1 MKDDCLFCK
10 IANKEIE
17 AKILYEDEYLMVIL
31 DAYPDTDGHT
41 LVIPKKHYEDIYS
54 IDPEMFL
61 KIFTTGKEKA
71 QTLMNKLDKSSLT
84 FLINYGNAQAIKHFH
99 LHLLPDFMHK
109 EHKYSK
115 EEIYD
120 KLMKDWLW
128 QEEKRS

>member
-1 MKDDCLFCK
+1 MEKDCLFCK

-17 AKILYEDEYLMVIL
+17 AKILYEDEDLMVIL

-54 IDPEMFL
+54 IDPEVFL

-71 QTLMNKLDKSSLT
+71 QTLMNKLDKNSLT
-84 FLINYGNAQAIKHFH
+84 FLVNYGDAQAIKHFH

-120 KLMKDWLW
+120 KLMKD
-128 QEEKRS
+128 

>member
-1 MKDDCLFCK
+1 MKDDCLLCK

-71 QTLMNKLDKSSLT
+71 QTLMNKLAKSSLT
-84 FLINYGNAQAIKHFH
+84 FLINYGDAQAIKHFH

>member
-54 IDPEMFL
+54 IDPEVFL

-71 QTLMNKLDKSSLT
+71 QTLMNKLNKNSLT
-84 FLINYGNAQAIKHFH
+84 FLVNYGDAQAIKHFH

-120 KLMKDWLW
+120 KLMKD
-128 QEEKRS
+128 

>member
-10 IANKEIE
+10 IARKEVDS
-17 AKILYEDEYLMVIL
+17 KILYEDEDIMVIM

-54 IDPEMFL
+54 IDSEVLL
-61 KIFTTGKEKA
+61 KIIEMGRKYATKLMTT
-71 QTLMNKLDKSSLT
+71 LDKSALT
-84 FLINYGNAQAIKHFH
+84 FLVNYGDAQVIKHFH

-109 EHKYSK
+109 SHELSK

-120 KLMKDWLW
+120 KMMK
-128 QEEKRS
+128 E

>member
-99 LHLLPDFMHK
+99 LHLLPDFIHK

-120 KLMKDWLW
+120 KLMKD
-128 QEEKRS
+128 

>member
-84 FLINYGNAQAIKHFH
+84 FLINYGDAQAIKHFH

-120 KLMKDWLW
+120 KLMKD
-128 QEEKRS
+128 

>member
-10 IANKEIE
+10 IARKEVDS
-17 AKILYEDEYLMVIL
+17 KILYEDDDIMVIM

-54 IDPEMFL
+54 IDSEVLL
-61 KIFTTGKEKA
+61 KIIKMGKKYATKLMTT
-71 QTLMNKLDKSSLT
+71 LDKSALT
-84 FLINYGNAQAIKHFH
+84 FLVNYGDAQVIKHFH

-109 EHKYSK
+109 THELSK

-120 KLMKDWLW
+120 KIMKD
-128 QEEKRS
+128 

>member
-61 KIFTTGKEKA
+61 KILTTGKEKA
-71 QTLMNKLDKSSLT
+71 QTLMNKLAKSSLT
-84 FLINYGNAQAIKHFH
+84 FLINYGDAQAIKHFH

>member
-71 QTLMNKLDKSSLT
+71 QTLMNKLAKSSLT

-120 KLMKDWLW
+120 KLMKD
-128 QEEKRS
+128 

>member
-17 AKILYEDEYLMVIL
+17 AKILYEDEDLMVIL

-54 IDPEMFL
+54 IDPEVFL

-84 FLINYGNAQAIKHFH
+84 FLINYGDAQAIKHFH

-120 KLMKDWLW
+120 KLMKD
-128 QEEKRS
+128 

>member
-17 AKILYEDEYLMVIL
+17 AKILYEDEDLMVIL

-54 IDPEMFL
+54 IDPEVFL

-99 LHLLPDFMHK
+99 LHLLPDFIHK

-120 KLMKDWLW
+120 KLMKD
-128 QEEKRS
+128 

>member
-17 AKILYEDEYLMVIL
+17 AKILYEDEDLMVIL

-54 IDPEMFL
+54 IDPEVFL

-84 FLINYGNAQAIKHFH
+84 FLINYGDAQAIKHFN

-120 KLMKDWLW
+120 KLMKD
-128 QEEKRS
+128 

>member
-17 AKILYEDEYLMVIL
+17 AKILYEDEDLMVIL

-54 IDPEMFL
+54 IDPEVFL

-71 QTLMNKLDKSSLT
+71 QTLMNKLNKNSLT
-84 FLINYGNAQAIKHFH
+84 FLINYGDAQAIKHFH

>member
-54 IDPEMFL
+54 IDPEVFL

-84 FLINYGNAQAIKHFH
+84 FLINYGDAQAIKHFH

-120 KLMKDWLW
+120 KLMKD
-128 QEEKRS
+128 

>member
-17 AKILYEDEYLMVIL
+17 AKILYEDEDLMVIL

-54 IDPEMFL
+54 IDPEVFL

-71 QTLMNKLDKSSLT
+71 QTLMNKLDKNSLT
-84 FLINYGNAQAIKHFH
+84 FLVNYGDAQAIKHFH